1 MEPCLFFLL
10 FIFLLLF
17 LKPASGR
24 PFALIS
30 LVNKKVGKFCAYIVL
45 SVFLIFFVTDS
56 FVYQQFRLHL
66 NIAMLQMTLLGG
78 GQVVS
83 FSGSMILQICLL
95 MGACFIAALVCFWLA
110 NVLSNTQPASSLLIF
125 LLLLSSACLSAKACT
140 DSALPTITRTPQKLR
155 RTYL

>member
-24 PFALIS
+24 PFCLIS
-30 LVNKKVGKFCAYIVL
+30 LVNKKVGKFCAYYRFVGI
-45 SVFLIFFVTDS
+45 LIFFVTDS

-110 NVLSNTQPASSLLIF
+110 NVLSNTQPRFKPSYLLAF
-125 LLLLSSACLSAKACT
+125 TLVGLLVCQACT
-140 DSALPTITRTPQKLR
+140 DSALLP
-155 RTYL
+155 